1 MSSGGVGGDFQNDF
15 SYSCLH
21 FLVVLVVIFK
31 MTFIFLSTFLV
42 LVVVIFKMTFI
53 FLSEPRWW

>member
-21 FLVVLVVIFK
+21 FLV
-31 MTFIFLSTFLV
+31 

-53 FLSEPRWW
+53 FLSACLVVVLVVIFKMTFLF